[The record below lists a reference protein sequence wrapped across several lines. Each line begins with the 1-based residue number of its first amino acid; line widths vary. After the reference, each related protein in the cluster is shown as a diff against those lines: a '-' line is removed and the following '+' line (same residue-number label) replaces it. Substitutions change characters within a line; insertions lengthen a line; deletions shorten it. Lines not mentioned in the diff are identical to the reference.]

1 MKKYKY
7 LFLLAAVLL
16 EGAATH
22 SQELKLWYNRPAT
35 EWVEALPIGNGRLG
49 AMVFGGIADDRLQFN
64 EETLWSGGPRDY
76 NRKGAYQYLDS
87 IRGLLFAGKQKEAED
102 LAGREFLGLKS
113 AEGDRE
119 AWSRKMKDIL
129 KQKNNPSIATYN
141 DRSWKTIHVP
151 NYDGWEKEGLGELDG
166 AVWFRTSFELPA
178 DWKGKSLEL
187 DLNKI
192 SEEDISFV
200 NGIKVG
206 AQNNSEAR
214 IYKVPEAALKPG
226 KNSIAILV
234 LNVAGKGGILG
245 FKDAGKPIGI
255 YPAGKPDAKLP
266 LNGQWKYWIQSDKV
280 PPVGE
285 YQARYQP
292 FGDVHFH
299 FDVDAASVTEYRRTL
314 NLEDATLTTSYKTN
328 DITFKRIYIAS
339 VPDQIIAVNFTADK
353 AGAIHFETLLSSPHR
368 NFILTKIDPHTVAL
382 HVQVKDGALFGD
394 SYVRITTRNGTVT
407 VNDNRLVVNGADEAT
422 VWIAAATN
430 YRSYKDVSGQPAVL
444 CKATLQK
451 IGQKSFAAV
460 LNDHVKEYRQYF
472 NTLSVNFSNPALPT
486 VNAKLPTDQRLA
498 QFARTGD
505 PEFVALYLQYGRYLL
520 ISSSRP
526 GTYPANLQGIWND
539 LLSPPWGSKYTTNIN
554 AEMNYWPA
562 ELLGLSP
569 LHSAF
574 FKMTQEVAAS
584 GRETAGEYYKAPG
597 WVLHHNT
604 DLWRGTAPIN
614 ASDHGIW
621 VTGGAWFCEHLWER
635 YLFTK
640 DERFLRD
647 TAYPMMKDAALFFN
661 SFLIKDPLTGY
672 LISTPSNSPE
682 QGGLVAGPTMDHQII
697 RALFKNTIEA
707 SKVLNRDAAFR
718 KELED
723 KYKRIAPNK
732 IGRYGQLQEWMQDVD
747 DTANKHRHVSHLW
760 GVYPGNEINWET
772 TPELMKAARQS
783 LIYRGDAAT
792 GWSLGWKINLWA
804 RFKDGN
810 HTYKLIQ
817 MLLSPAGR
825 GAGSYPNLFDAH
837 PPFQI
842 DGNFGGAAGIGEM
855 LVQSHTAFVDILPAL
870 PEALPAGRING
881 IHARGGLVLDLKWEN
896 KQLTALTIRAIADGK
911 VTLRYN
917 GTVLP
922 LAFKKG
928 SSYKVASGFKSIDA
942 L

>member
-1 MKKYKY
+1 MKKYKGI
-7 LFLLAAVLL
+7 LLLLGLILEVAVIN
-16 EGAATH
+16 A
-22 SQELKLWYNRPAT
+22 QELKLWYDRPAT

-49 AMVFGGIADDRLQFN
+49 AMVFGGVADDRIQFN

-76 NRKGAYQYLDS
+76 NRRGAYKYLDS
-87 IRGLLFAGKQKEAED
+87 IRSLLFAGKQKEAED

-113 AEGDRE
+113 AEGNRA
-119 AWSRKMKDIL
+119 AWATQIRAIL
-129 KQKNNPSIATYN
+129 KQKNNPSAAVYN

-178 DWKGKSLEL
+178 DWKNNTLEL

-192 SEEDISFV
+192 AEQDITFV

-206 AQNNSEAR
+206 AQENGEAR
-214 IYKVPEAALKPG
+214 IYKVPASVLKTG

-234 LNVAGKGGILG
+234 LNVAGKGGLLG
-245 FKDAGKPIGI
+245 YKDSGKAIGI
-255 YPAGKPDAKLP
+255 YPIGKPEAKLP

-292 FGDVHFH
+292 FGDVHLY
-299 FDVDAASVTEYRRTL
+299 FDADTASITRYRRTL
-314 NLEDATLTTSYKTN
+314 NLEDATLTTSYNSGGT
-328 DITFKRIYIAS
+328 TFKRTYIAS
-339 VPDQIIAVNFTADK
+339 VPDQALVVNFTADK
-353 AGAIHFETLLSSPHR
+353 TGAISFETALSSPHR
-368 NFILTKIDPHTVAL
+368 NFILKKIDPNTVAL
-382 HVQVKDGALFGD
+382 HVQVKDGALFGE
-394 SYVRITTRNGTVT
+394 SYVRVTTKNGSIAVK
-407 VNDNRLVVNGADEAT
+407 DNRLVVSDADEAT
-422 VWIAAATN
+422 IWITAATN
-430 YRSYKDVSGQPAVL
+430 YRNYKDVSGQPAAL
-444 CKATLQK
+444 CKAALQK
-451 IGQKSFAAV
+451 IKQKPFAAV
-460 LNDHVKEYRQYF
+460 LHDHIKEYQQYF
-472 NTLSVNFSNPALPT
+472 NTLSVNFFNPAIQGANT
-486 VNAKLPTDQRLA
+486 QVPTDQRLM
-498 QFARTGD
+498 QFSRLGD

-584 GRETAGEYYKAPG
+584 GRETAKEYYNAPG

-614 ASDHGIW
+614 ASNHGIW

-635 YLFTK
+635 YLFTR

-647 TAYPMMKDAALFFN
+647 TAYPIMKDAALFFN
-661 SFLIKDPLTGY
+661 TFLIKDPVSGY

-697 RALFKNTIEA
+697 RALFKNTIQA
-707 SKVLNRDAAFR
+707 SKILNRDAAFR

-723 KYKRIAPNK
+723 KYPRIAPNK

-747 DTANKHRHVSHLW
+747 DTTNKHRHVSHLW

-817 MLLSPAGR
+817 MLLTPAGR

-855 LVQSHTAFVDILPAL
+855 LVQSHTGFIDILPAL
-870 PEALPAGRING
+870 PDALPGGAING
-881 IHARGGLVLDLKWEN
+881 IHARGGLTLDMKWEN
-896 KQLTALTIRAIADGK
+896 KQLTALTIKAIADGNAM
-911 VTLRYN
+911 LRYN
-917 GTVLP
+917 GVVLP
-922 LAFKKG
+922 LVFKKG
-928 SSYKVASGFKSIDA
+928 KSYKIAPDFKSAEA

>member
-1 MKKYKY
+1 MKKYKNI
-7 LFLLAAVLL
+7 LLLAAFLL
-16 EGAATH
+16 SAALTNA
-22 SQELKLWYNRPAT
+22 QDLKLWYDRPAS

-49 AMVFGGIADDRLQFN
+49 AMVFGGITNDRIQFN

-76 NRKGAYQYLDS
+76 NRKGAYKYLDT
-87 IRGLLFAGKQKEAED
+87 IRALLFAGKQQAAED

-113 AEGDRE
+113 AEGDQE
-119 AWSRKMKDIL
+119 AWAEQIKAIL
-129 KQKNNPSIATYN
+129 KQKDNPSVASYN
-141 DRSWKTIHVP
+141 DRKWKTIHVP
-151 NYDGWEKEGLGELDG
+151 DYDGWENQGLGELDG

-178 DWKGKSLEL
+178 DWKGKALEL

-192 SEEDISFV
+192 SEQDITFV

-206 AQNNSEAR
+206 AQANGEAR
-214 IYKVPEAALKPG
+214 KYKVPASALKTG
-226 KNSIAILV
+226 RNSIAILV
-234 LNVAGKGGILG
+234 LNVTGKGGVLG
-245 FKDAGKPIGI
+245 YKDTAKAIGI
-255 YPAGKPDAKLP
+255 YPAGEPEIKLP

-299 FDVDAASVTEYRRTL
+299 FDVDTASVTQYKRTL
-314 NLEDATLTTSYKTN
+314 NLEDATLTTSYKSGGTL
-328 DITFKRIYIAS
+328 FKRTYIAS
-339 VPDQIIAVNFTADK
+339 TPDQVIAINLTADK
-353 AGAIHFETLLSSPHR
+353 TGAISFETELSSPHR
-368 NFILTKIDPHTVAL
+368 NFVLKKIDPHTVAL
-382 HVQVKDGALFGD
+382 HVQVKDGALFGAG
-394 SYVRITTRNGTVT
+394 YARVTTKGGSVT
-407 VNDNRLVVNGADEAT
+407 IKENRLVVSGADEAT
-422 VWIAAATN
+422 VWITAATN
-430 YRSYKDVSGQPAVL
+430 YRNYQDVSGQPAAL
-444 CKATLQK
+444 CKAALQK
-451 IGQKSFAAV
+451 VQQKDFAAV
-460 LNDHVKEYRQYF
+460 LRDHVKEYQQYF
-472 NTLSVNFSNPALPT
+472 NTLSVDFSDPSVSSAG
-486 VNAKLPTDQRLA
+486 AQLPTDQRLM
-498 QFARTGD
+498 QFSRSGD

-584 GRETAGEYYKAPG
+584 GRETAREYYKAPG

-614 ASDHGIW
+614 ASNHGIW

-647 TAYPMMKDAALFFN
+647 TAYPLMKEAALFFN
-661 SFLIKDPLTGY
+661 SFLVKDPVTGY

-697 RALFKNTIEA
+697 RALFKNTVEA
-707 SKVLNRDAAFR
+707 SKILDKDAALR
-718 KELED
+718 KELEA
-723 KYKRIAPNK
+723 KYARIAPDK

-747 DTANKHRHVSHLW
+747 DTTNKHRHVSHLW

-772 TPELMKAARQS
+772 TPDLMKAARQS

-855 LVQSHTAFVDILPAL
+855 LVQSHAGFIDILPAL
-870 PEALPAGRING
+870 PEALPSGRIDG
-881 IHARGGLVLDLKWEN
+881 IHARGGLVLDMSWER
-896 KQLTALTIRAIADGK
+896 KQLTALTIKAIADGK
-911 VTLRYN
+911 ADLRYK
-917 GTVLP
+917 GIVLP
-922 LAFKKG
+922 FEFKKG
-928 SSYKVASGFKSIDA
+928 KQYRIDTGFKAIQE

>member
-1 MKKYKY
+1 MKKYKGILLLTA
-7 LFLLAAVLL
+7 LFLGISV
-16 EGAATH
+16 TR
-22 SQELKLWYNRPAT
+22 SQDLKLWYDRPAA

-49 AMVFGGIADDRLQFN
+49 AMVFGGVADDRIQFN

-76 NRKGAYQYLDS
+76 NRKGAYKYLDS
-87 IRGLLFAGKQKEAED
+87 IRGLLFAGKQRQAED

-113 AEGDRE
+113 AEGDRA
-119 AWSRKMKDIL
+119 AWTTKMKAIL
-129 KQKNNPSIATYN
+129 KQKNNPSGASYN
-141 DRSWKTIHVP
+141 DRDWKRIHVP
-151 NYDGWEKEGLGELDG
+151 NYDGWEKEGIGELDG
-166 AVWFRTSFELPA
+166 AVWFRTGFELPA
-178 DWKGKSLEL
+178 GWKGKSLEL

-192 SEEDISFV
+192 AEQDITFV
-200 NGIKVG
+200 NGVKVG
-206 AQNNSEAR
+206 AQNNGEAR
-214 IYKVPEAALKPG
+214 IYNVPATALKAG
-226 KNSIAILV
+226 KNNIAILV

-245 FKDAGKPIGI
+245 YKDTSRPIGI
-255 YPAGKPDAKLP
+255 YPAGKPEEKLS

-280 PPVGE
+280 PAVGE

-292 FGDVHFH
+292 FGDVHFY
-299 FDVDAASVTEYRRTL
+299 FDVDASSVTEYRRTL
-314 NLEDATLTTSYKTN
+314 NLEDAELTTSYKSGGTR
-328 DITFKRIYIAS
+328 FKRTYIAS
-339 VPDQIIAVNFTADK
+339 VPDQVIAVNLTADK
-353 AGAIHFETLLSSPHR
+353 AGAISFETALSSPHR
-368 NFILTKIDPHTVAL
+368 SYTLKQTDPHTVAL

-394 SYVRITTRNGTVT
+394 SYVRVTTKNGNIAVK
-407 VNDNRLVVNGADEAT
+407 DNRLVVRNADEAT
-422 VWIAAATN
+422 VWITAATN
-430 YRSYKDVSGQPAVL
+430 YRNYKDVSGQPAAL
-444 CKATLQK
+444 CKAALQK
-451 IGQKSFAAV
+451 IGQKAFAAV
-460 LNDHVKEYRQYF
+460 LHDHIKEYQQYF
-472 NTLSVNFSNPALPT
+472 HTLSLDFYNKSIPT
-486 VNAKLPTDQRLA
+486 DNTQLSTDQRLA
-498 QFARTGD
+498 QFSRSGD
-505 PEFVALYLQYGRYLL
+505 PGFVALYLQYGRYLL

-584 GRETAGEYYKAPG
+584 GRKTAKEYYNAPG

-614 ASDHGIW
+614 ASNHGIW
-621 VTGGAWFCEHLWER
+621 VTGGAWFCEHLWEH

-640 DERFLRD
+640 DERFLKD
-647 TAYPMMKDAALFFN
+647 TAYPIMKDAALFFN
-661 SFLIKDPLTGY
+661 TFLIKDPVSGY

-697 RALFKNTIEA
+697 RALFQNTIEA
-707 SKVLNRDAAFR
+707 SKILGRDAAFR

-723 KYKRIAPNK
+723 KYSRIVPNK

-747 DTANKHRHVSHLW
+747 DTTNKHRHVSHLW
-760 GVYPGNEINWET
+760 GVYPGNEINWEK
-772 TPELMKAARQS
+772 TPDLMKAARQS

-855 LVQSHTAFVDILPAL
+855 LLQSHTGFIDILPAL
-870 PEALPAGRING
+870 PDALPGGRING
-881 IHARGGLVLDLKWEN
+881 IHARGGLILDLKWEN
-896 KQLTALTIRAIADGK
+896 KQLTALTIKAVADGK

-917 GTVLP
+917 GVVLP
-922 LAFKKG
+922 FAFKKG
-928 SSYKVASGFKSIDA
+928 KSYKIALDLKSVEA

>member
-1 MKKYKY
+1 M
-7 LFLLAAVLL
+7 AVLL
-16 EGAATH
+16 SGVSLIKAQNLE
-22 SQELKLWYNRPAT
+22 LWYNRPAT

-49 AMVFGGIADDRLQFN
+49 AMIFGGVADDRIQFN

-76 NRKGAYQYLDS
+76 NRKGAYQYLDP
-87 IRGLLFAGKQKEAED
+87 IRTLLFAGKQREAED

-113 AEGDRE
+113 AEGNRA
-119 AWSRKMKDIL
+119 AWVAKIKAIL
-129 KQKNNPSIATYN
+129 KQKNNPSIAAYN
-141 DRSWKTIHVP
+141 DRNWKAIYVP

-178 DWKGKSLEL
+178 DWKGNPLEL

-192 SEEDISFV
+192 AEQDITFV
-200 NGIKVG
+200 NGVKVG
-206 AQNNSEAR
+206 AQDNGDAR
-214 IYKVPEAALKPG
+214 IYKVPASVLKTG

-234 LNVAGKGGILG
+234 LNTAGKGGILG
-245 FKDAGKPIGI
+245 YKDKGKAIGI
-255 YPAGKPDAKLP
+255 YPVGKPGSKLP
-266 LNGQWKYWIQSDKV
+266 LDGQWKYWVQSDKV
-280 PPVGE
+280 PQVGE

-292 FGDVHFH
+292 FGDLHFY
-299 FDVDAASVTEYRRTL
+299 FDVDTASVTEYRRTL
-314 NLEDATLTTSYKTN
+314 SLADAALTTSYKSRG
-328 DITFKRIYIAS
+328 ITFKRTYIAS
-339 VPDQIIAVNFTADK
+339 VPDQVIAVNLAADK
-353 AGAIHFETLLSSPHR
+353 AGAISFQTALSSPHR
-368 NFILTKIDPHTVAL
+368 NFVLKRIDPHTVAL
-382 HVQVKDGALFGD
+382 HVQVKDGALFGE
-394 SYVRITTRNGTVT
+394 SYVRVATKNGTVT
-407 VNDNRLVVNGADEAT
+407 VKDNRLVVTGADEAT
-422 VWIAAATN
+422 VWITAATN
-430 YRSYKDVSGQPAVL
+430 YRNYKDVSGRPAAL
-444 CKATLQK
+444 CKAVLQQL
-451 IGQKSFAAV
+451 GQKSFGSV
-460 LNDHVKEYRQYF
+460 LRDHIKEYQQYF
-472 NTLSVNFSNPALPT
+472 NTLSVDFFNPSAPAAN
-486 VNAKLPTDQRLA
+486 VQRPTDQRLA
-498 QFARTGD
+498 HFSRSGD
-505 PEFVALYLQYGRYLL
+505 PEFIALYLQYGRYLL

-584 GRETAGEYYKAPG
+584 GAETAREYYRAPG

-604 DLWRGTAPIN
+604 DLWRGTAAIN
-614 ASDHGIW
+614 ASNHGIW

-640 DERFLRD
+640 DEVFLRD
-647 TAYPMMKDAALFFN
+647 TAYPLMKGAALFFN
-661 SFLIKDPLTGY
+661 SFLVKDPVSGY

-707 SKVLNRDAAFR
+707 SKILNKDAAFR
-718 KELED
+718 NELEE
-723 KYKRIAPNK
+723 KYPRIAPNK

-747 DTANKHRHVSHLW
+747 DTTNKHRHVSHLW

-772 TPELMKAARQS
+772 TPDLMKAARQS

-817 MLLSPAGR
+817 MLLSPAGS

-855 LVQSHTAFVDILPAL
+855 LLQSHTSFIDILPAL
-870 PEALPAGRING
+870 PDALPGGRISG
-881 IHARGGLVLDLKWEN
+881 IHARGGLVLDIKWEN
-896 KQLTALTIRAIADGK
+896 KQLTALSIKAIANGK
-911 VTLRYN
+911 ASLRYN

-922 LAFKKG
+922 FTFKKG
-928 SSYKVASGFKSIDA
+928 KTYKIAPDFKSVET